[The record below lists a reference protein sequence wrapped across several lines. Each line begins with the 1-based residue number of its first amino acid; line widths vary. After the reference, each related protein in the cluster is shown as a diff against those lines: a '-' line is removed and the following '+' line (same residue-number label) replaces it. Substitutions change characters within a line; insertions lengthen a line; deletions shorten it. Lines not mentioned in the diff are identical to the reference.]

1 MKFIDVLA
9 VVFVVVGALNWGL
22 VGLFQFDLV
31 AALLGDATLLSR
43 LVYVVV
49 GVAGL
54 FLALQWT
61 TIHDRWVGHG
71 RVRADVAD
79 LRSTGAGQPS
89 DEARDQPVI
98 GTPESG

>member
-9 VVFVVVGALNWGL
+9 VVVVLVGALNWGL

-54 FLALQWT
+54 FSGPPME
-61 TIHDRWVGHG
+61 GHSRSLGGPRESDG
-71 RVRADVAD
+71 R
-79 LRSTGAGQPS
+79 S
-89 DEARDQPVI
+89 
-98 GTPESG
+98 SGFAFCRCR